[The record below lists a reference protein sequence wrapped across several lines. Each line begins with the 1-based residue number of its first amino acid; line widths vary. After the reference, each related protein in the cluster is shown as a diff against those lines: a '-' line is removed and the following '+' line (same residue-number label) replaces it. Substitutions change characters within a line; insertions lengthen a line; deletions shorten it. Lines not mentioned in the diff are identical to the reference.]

1 MTEKEKLACA
11 ECGAEVEVDG
21 GLLVWAKKNPD
32 KFRCPECQKKKYA
45 NKISEGKASNAKT
58 FAKKGEAS
66 PVRGDFNKMPVTAKL
81 LRQYYDEVVAE
92 FADIIEEV
100 RPLLGGWTTTIA
112 LSKTN
117 NKK

>member
-1 MTEKEKLACA
+1 MTEKEKVACA
-11 ECGAEVEVDG
+11 ECGAEVELEG

-58 FAKKGEAS
+58 FAKKGEATS
-66 PVRGDFNKMPVTAKL
+66 SAKGSFNKTPVTAKL
-81 LRQYYDEVVAE
+81 LRQSYDEVVAE

-112 LSKTN
+112 LSKT
-117 NKK
+117 K

>member
-1 MTEKEKLACA
+1 MTENKEKVACA
-11 ECGAEVEVDG
+11 ECGAEVELDG

-45 NKISEGKASNAKT
+45 NKISEGKANNAKT
-58 FAKKGEAS
+58 FAKKSEATS
-66 PVRGDFNKMPVTAKL
+66 FAKSSFNKTPVTAKL
-81 LRQYYDEVVAE
+81 LRQSYDEVVAE

-112 LSKTN
+112 LSKT
-117 NKK
+117 K